1 LNDKNYFSTDLIEIG
16 LDVKSDF
23 EVISRLSLLLYRK
36 GYVKESF
43 SSAAIEREKVY
54 ATGLP
59 CELCGIAIPHTDPVH
74 VNKMAI
80 AIGVLKN
87 PIQFGMM
94 GGSETIDVD
103 LVFLLALEDCDSQIR
118 ILKRFADFFQKDKEL
133 SIIRSASSPE
143 QILQVMEQY
152 FYPNNEKGKLIYD

>member
-1 LNDKNYFSTDLIEIG
+1 
-16 LDVKSDF
+16 
-23 EVISRLSLLLYRK
+23 
-36 GYVKESF
+36 
-43 SSAAIEREKVY
+43 
-54 ATGLP
+54 
-59 CELCGIAIPHTDPVH
+59 
-74 VNKMAI
+74 MAI